1 MHSESQLKRLADGV
15 AARFYAAD
23 GTRDM
28 FDDTDLAHIL
38 STLANFDQSFE
49 MSMIVKV
56 SVLSCLSVC
65 TRACPCIQ
73 HRLTPIDVRLCTG

>member
-28 FDDTDLAHIL
+28 FDDTDLAPAPWRLHRDLCQQHESESDDDIFAKIPGGTGLQLL
-38 STLANFDQSFE
+38 SGIFWT
-49 MSMIVKV
+49 
-56 SVLSCLSVC
+56 
-65 TRACPCIQ
+65 
-73 HRLTPIDVRLCTG
+73 

>member
-56 SVLSCLSVC
+56 CVLACVGAC
-65 TRACPCIQ
+65 IRACPRIQ
-73 HRLTPIDVRLCTG
+73 HPLH